1 MLKMFAKLH
10 TNLIKLK
17 KNTRGE
23 GLLVFLGL
31 IVIIIV
37 ILCIIYAVAPNQFQ
51 SNINRV
57 FQTISSWFGG

>member
-37 ILCIIYAVAPNQFQ
+37 ILGIIYAIAPNQFQ
-51 SNINRV
+51 NIINRV

>member
-1 MLKMFAKLH
+1 MIKIFARLC
-10 TNLIKLK
+10 TNFAKLK

-23 GLLVFLGL
+23 GLLAFLGL

-37 ILCIIYAVAPNQFQ
+37 ILGILYAIAPNQFQ
-51 SNINRV
+51 SIINRV

>member
-10 TNLIKLK
+10 TNLVKLK

-31 IVIIIV
+31 IVIIMV
-37 ILCIIYAVAPNQFQ
+37 ILGIIYAIAPNQFQ
-51 SNINRV
+51 SIINRV

>member
-10 TNLIKLK
+10 TNLVKLK

-23 GLLVFLGL
+23 GLLAFLGL

-37 ILCIIYAVAPNQFQ
+37 ILGIIYAIATNQFQ
-51 SNINRV
+51 NIINRV

>member
-37 ILCIIYAVAPNQFQ
+37 ILGIIYAIAPNQFQ
-51 SNINRV
+51 NIINRV
-57 FQTISSWFGG
+57 FQTINSWFGG